1 MGQVGLQGLQIAP
14 QRHIK
19 PAYVILLKIT
29 PKAALEALVSIARNG
44 ASEAAIAFPH
54 DWPVWG

>member
-1 MGQVGLQGLQIAP
+1 MDQAGPQGLQIVP
-14 QRHIK
+14 HRPIRL
-19 PAYVILLKIT
+19 AYVILLKIT